1 MSLINLRV
9 AFGIFIT
16 CVALS
21 ANALSA
27 EKEPFVSMEEA
38 GEMAEIHLHKNGVD
52 IANHYK
58 ASAAYRQATE
68 QAEPVWRIEW
78 RPKLSGEIKTL
89 GGGIVVYIHAEG
101 KTQHV
106 FDD

>member
-1 MSLINLRV
+1 MDLKQLRV
-9 AFGIFIT
+9 AFGILIT
-16 CVALS
+16 CIALS

-27 EKEPFVSMEEA
+27 EKEPFMSMEKA
-38 GEMAEIHLHKNGVD
+38 NEMAEIHLHKNGVD

-58 ASAAYRQATE
+58 ASAVYRQATG
-68 QAEPVWRIEW
+68 QAEPLWRIEW
-78 RPKLSGEIKTL
+78 RPKLSGEIKTA
-89 GGGIVVYIHAEG
+89 GGGIVVYIHASG